1 MNFRLKGSHRAFVLI
16 ALLPCPKFINVDKNI
31 RGVLDR
37 RLKHLCLDIICK
49 PLKDAACYGRM
60 MSDPAGNSRFC
71 FTPLV
76 AYIADSPEAAMLA
89 GVGGKTSHITM
100 AYDKTFGD
108 ALPQEPRT
116 ISTTLAQLAAAD
128 SQVDPWDL
136 QAYVKLV
143 KTNFRLN
150 GVHLPF
156 WRDWHLVT
164 PGNLPEPCQ
173 FLTPESLHHWHK
185 MFWDHDAKWCI
196 HMLGGPE
203 INFRFSLIQ
212 PIIGFRHFSAGISEL
227 KQVTGREHRAVE
239 RYIVGIISGAV
250 LEFYYCYSSSNL
262 FQVQRR
268 TAL

>member
-1 MNFRLKGSHRAFVLI
+1 
-16 ALLPCPKFINVDKNI
+16 
-31 RGVLDR
+31 
-37 RLKHLCLDIICK
+37 
-49 PLKDAACYGRM
+49 
-60 MSDPAGNSRFC
+60 
-71 FTPLV
+71 
-76 AYIADSPEAAMLA
+76 
-89 GVGGKTSHITM
+89 
-100 AYDKTFGD
+100 
-108 ALPQEPRT
+108 
-116 ISTTLAQLAAAD
+116 
-128 SQVDPWDL
+128 
-136 QAYVKLV
+136 
-143 KTNFRLN
+143 
-150 GVHLPF
+150 
-156 WRDWHLVT
+156 
-164 PGNLPEPCQ
+164 
-173 FLTPESLHHWHK
+173 